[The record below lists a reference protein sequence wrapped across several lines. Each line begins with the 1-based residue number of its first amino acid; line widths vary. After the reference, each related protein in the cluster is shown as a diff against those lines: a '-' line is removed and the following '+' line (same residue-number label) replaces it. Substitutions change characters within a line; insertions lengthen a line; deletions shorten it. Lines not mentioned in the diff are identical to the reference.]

1 MAPLLCP
8 CWVLGLAMLI
18 RLPLFLCMHG
28 SRWGHP
34 YTSDWIDHGT
44 LKGKDRDVLPLRV
57 QENCENTE
65 RFSTNEHIYKHIYKQ
80 TVRT

>member
-1 MAPLLCP
+1 
-8 CWVLGLAMLI
+8 
-18 RLPLFLCMHG
+18 MHG

-65 RFSTNEHIYKHIYKQ
+65 RSCTDEHICIQ
-80 TVRT
+80 TVQCLHTQNNASHCRFTWSSKVFQYDIHS